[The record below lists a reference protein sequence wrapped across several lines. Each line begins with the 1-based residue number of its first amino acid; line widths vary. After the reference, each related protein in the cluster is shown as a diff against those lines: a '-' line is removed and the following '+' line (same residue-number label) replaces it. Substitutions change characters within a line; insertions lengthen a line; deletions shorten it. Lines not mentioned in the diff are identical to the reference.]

1 MKLLMHKFSHF
12 KEYLKFRCLNI
23 IMDNDLKDIFHKIKN
38 FNISENLDPEKI
50 LELRLFNYNKNI
62 FTKYNSDI
70 FYSYN
75 FDGSIII
82 YNLEGYF
89 YNGFINNNLP
99 DGYGKMILPDNSYY
113 IGEWIKGLPCGKG
126 SYGNKFYKYNGEWV
140 EGNKHGN
147 GELLI
152 DNQKIKVIYENN
164 KIINIF
170 LEDIKIRKENQN
182 LKLDKAELFNKLE
195 KKEKEIYDLK
205 MINRNNKIDIDKFI
219 SIIMGKI
226 NKNSKEIDSIRE
238 NINNNSEAICHNEI
252 NFEEI
257 ICEFT
262 KFTEEIDNI
271 NNSLHNMDN
280 KNFMLQKMLEKYSK
294 IEDKYNVLEYEYKDL
309 EKKCQEISKTYNSFK
324 SSSYL
329 DIKLLKYEISKLKR
343 LNEEIQFNSNE
354 IKNQYLCVI
363 CQSNKKD
370 IVLLPCNHYIIC
382 KECEENN
389 YNITRERKC
398 PICRNEYFDKMLLYT

>member
-1 MKLLMHKFSHF
+1 MNTLILVIYKD
-12 KEYLKFRCLNI
+12 YLKFRCFYI
-23 IMDNDLKDIFHKIKN
+23 IMDNDLKDIFHKIQN
-38 FNISENLDPEKI
+38 LNISANLDPKKI
-50 LELRLFNYNKNI
+50 LESRLFSYNKNI

-89 YNGFINNNLP
+89 YNGFINDNLP

-113 IGEWIKGLPCGKG
+113 IGEWVEGLPCGKG
-126 SYGNKFYKYNGEWV
+126 CYGNKIYKYNGEWNK
-140 EGNKHGN
+140 GNKHGN
-147 GELLI
+147 GELII
-152 DNQKIKVIYENN
+152 DHQKMKVIYENN

-170 LEDIKIRKENQN
+170 LEDIKIREENQS
-182 LKLDKAELFNKLE
+182 LEIDKAELFNKLE

-238 NINNNSEAICHNEI
+238 NINNNSEAIYHNEI
-252 NFEEI
+252 NFDEI
-257 ICEFT
+257 IFEFT

-271 NNSLHNMDN
+271 NNSLHDMNN
-280 KNFMLQKMLEKYSK
+280 KNFMIQKMLDKYSK
-294 IEDKYNVLEYEYKDL
+294 IEDDYNLLEYEYKDL
-309 EKKCQEISKTYNSFK
+309 EKKCQEINKTYNSLK
-324 SSSYL
+324 SSSHL
-329 DIKLLKYEISKLKR
+329 DIKLLKYEIGKLKR
-343 LNEEIQFNSNE
+343 VNQEIHSKSEEIKE
-354 IKNQYLCVI
+354 EYLCVI
-363 CQSNKKD
+363 CQRNKKD
-370 IVLLPCNHYIIC
+370 IILLPCNHYIIC
-382 KECEENN
+382 RECEENN
-389 YNITRERKC
+389 YNITQERKC